1 MSVPIDISLQEAT
14 ELLYREA
21 YFLDTQSWDEWLA
34 LFLDDCE
41 YWAPAWKAEHEPTSD
56 PKAEVSLVYYA
67 SRAGLEDRV
76 WRVRSGRSVAS
87 RPLPRTQ
94 HAVTNVMLGAKNAVG
109 AVQVL
114 ANWTTHQ
121 FKTKRAEVEILF
133 GRCEYELVRRE
144 GVLRIKRKKI
154 FLLNDSM
161 PAMLDFYSL

>member
-1 MSVPIDISLQEAT
+1 MNDITLQEAA

-21 YFLDTQSWDEWLA
+21 YYLDTQAWDEWLA
-34 LFLDDCE
+34 LFMEDCE
-41 YWAPAWKAEHEPTSD
+41 YWAPAWKSEHEPTSD
-56 PKAEVSLVYYA
+56 PKAEVSLIYYA

-94 HAVTNVMLGAKNAVG
+94 HAVTNVMLGGKNPAG
-109 AVQVL
+109 GVQVL

-121 FKTKRAEVEILF
+121 FKTKRTEVEILF
-133 GRCEYELVRRE
+133 GRAEYELVRRD
-144 GVLRIKRKKI
+144 GVPRIKRKKI
-154 FLLNDSM
+154 FLLNDAM

>member
-1 MSVPIDISLQEAT
+1 MNDITLQEAA

-21 YFLDTQSWDEWLA
+21 YYLDTQAWDEWLA
-34 LFLDDCE
+34 LFLEDCE
-41 YWAPAWKAEHEPTSD
+41 YWAPAWKSEHEPTSD
-56 PKAEVSLVYYA
+56 PKAEVSLIYYA

-94 HAVTNVMLGAKNAVG
+94 HAVTNVMLGGKNPTG
-109 AVQVL
+109 GVQVL

-121 FKTKRAEVEILF
+121 FKTKRTEVEILF
-133 GRCEYELVRRE
+133 GRTEYELVRRD
-144 GVLRIKRKKI
+144 GVPRIKRKKI
-154 FLLNDSM
+154 FLLNDAM